1 MSPKP
6 LADDDARRAIA
17 NDLDATLVVEAAAGT
32 GKTTELVNRIVRVLA
47 TDRAKVDGI
56 VAVTFT
62 EKAAGELKL
71 RLREALDVARTGA
84 TGAEAEALNKALQS
98 LEEAHVSTI
107 HGFCA
112 ELLRERPVEAGV
124 DPLFTVLTESQ
135 AERLFDQAFGAWI
148 QAQLQDPPEG
158 VRRAL
163 RRSVWQGFGSVT
175 REETPIDRLRRAA
188 WDLAQWRDFAG
199 AWTRRPFDRDADV
212 DSLIDQ
218 LHEFAQLTDGPS
230 YAKDTLYLD
239 TAVARH
245 LSAEIALQRS
255 LRQETSFRLKAE
267 ATGVGGGVAAP
278 PDTGGFRLQAEEESD
293 ATTPPATRSF
303 RLQAE
308 EESDY
313 DGWEARLVD
322 LSRDRN
328 FSKLRHGR
336 GPGYKQGVPRQ
347 RVIDAYDALKPALD
361 QFRMN
366 ADADLAAALQ
376 PELAGAIARY
386 EELKARSG
394 ALDFLDLLL
403 KARDLVRGN
412 AGVRR
417 GFHARFTHIFV
428 DEFQDTDPLQ
438 AEILLLLASAD
449 PEQDDWQRVVPVP
462 GRLFIVGD
470 PKQSIYR
477 FRRADVGIYRD
488 VCERL
493 VAAGADP
500 IKLTTS
506 FRSVPQ
512 IQACVNAAFAPV
524 MTGDPATLQADYVPL
539 SPHRAGI
546 KGQPAV
552 IALPVPEPYGVR
564 NLSAI
569 KIEQSLPDA
578 VGAFI
583 DWVVNHSRWKVSGRS
598 SVPGSRSSPVEA
610 RDICILFRR
619 FLSFGEDITQPY
631 VRALEARG
639 VHHVLV
645 GGKSFHD
652 REEVETLRAA
662 LSAIEWPDDEL
673 AVFAALRGALFAVG
687 DEELLEWK
695 QRFGVFHPFRVPGSA
710 SDLGH
715 LQPIVESLRVLQRL
729 HRRRNYRPVAET
741 IQDLLDATRAHV
753 GIVLRSAGEQA
764 LANVLHV
771 ADLAR
776 EYEAGGGLS
785 FRGFVDELREAA
797 EHAQAAEAPILE
809 EGSDGV
815 RIMTVHKAK
824 GLEFPIVILAD
835 LTCKLARAEAGRWL
849 DPANNVCAL
858 KIGGWAPRDLLL
870 HDPEEASRDRAESER
885 LTYVAATRARDI
897 LVVPAIGDAPYEGGW
912 LDPLMPAIY
921 PPEGSRRDPSRAP
934 GVPDF
939 KSKDSVLHRP
949 DGDPAS
955 SRTVAPGTF
964 DFSGAPK
971 VQSPGPKAY
980 PVTWWDPR
988 ALGLGAASSFGLR
1001 RDDLIVKDGDMFAV
1015 EDRLAEYE
1023 QWRDDR
1029 ASVIAQGARPSVRVQ
1044 TATAWAAEA
1053 ARVGLDEAILDLPPE
1068 GGSHE
1073 STDKGDTLFGEPVAS
1088 FDDPVASAF
1097 RRKDIEVV
1105 QIPGAGKR
1113 PRGPRFGTLV
1123 HAVLATVP
1131 LDAPDDLIARTAET
1145 HARILGGVPAEEVA
1159 AAATVVSTV
1168 LRHDLIARARASAS
1182 VTRETPV
1189 SWLHKDGTLIEGVL
1203 DLAFEEGGETVV
1215 VDFKTDYELAAGE
1228 TRYRA
1233 QLLQYVTAVSRATGR
1248 AASGVLFR
1256 V

>member
-1 MSPKP
+1 MQ
-6 LADDDARRAIA
+6 LADEAARRAIA

-32 GKTTELVNRIVRVLA
+32 GKTTELVNRIVRILA
-47 TDRAKVDGI
+47 SGRAEVRGI

-71 RLREALDVARTGA
+71 RLREALDVARASALPEGREND
-84 TGAEAEALNKALQS
+84 AERDRLNQALQS

-112 ELLRERPVEAGV
+112 ELLRERPVEARV
-124 DPLFTVLTESQ
+124 DPLFSVLTESQ
-135 AERLFDQAFGAWI
+135 AQRLFDQAFGAWI
-148 QAQLQDPPEG
+148 QTQLQDPPEG

-163 RRSVWQGFGSVT
+163 RRSIWQGFGAGA
-175 REETPIDRLRRAA
+175 REDTPIDRLRRAA
-188 WDLAQWRDFAG
+188 WDLAQWRDFDA
-199 AWTRRPFDRDADV
+199 AWTRPVFDRDGDV
-212 DSLIDQ
+212 DRLVET
-218 LHEFAQLTDGPS
+218 LHEFAQLTDHPS
-230 YAKDTLYLD
+230 YARDTLYTD

-245 LSAEIALQRS
+245 LSAEIAMQR
-255 LRQETSFRLKAE
+255 SFRLKAE
-267 ATGVGGGVAAP
+267 ATRVEEEAP
-278 PDTGGFRLQAEEESD
+278 PIGARGFRLQAEED
-293 ATTPPATRSF
+293 GA
-303 RLQAE
+303 AE
-308 EESDY
+308 GQSEY

-328 FSKLRHGR
+328 FSKVRHGR
-336 GPGYKQGVPRQ
+336 GPGYKTGVPRQ
-347 RVIDAYDALKPALD
+347 RVIDAYDALKPLLD

-376 PELAGAIARY
+376 QELSGAIAGY
-386 EELKARSG
+386 EDLKSRSG

-438 AEILLLLASAD
+438 AEILLLLASDD
-449 PEQDDWQRVVPVP
+449 PQQDDWRRVTPVP

-493 VAAGADP
+493 VKGGARA
-500 IKLTTS
+500 ITLTTS
-506 FRSVPQ
+506 FRSVPE

-524 MTGDPATLQADYVPL
+524 MTGDPVTLQANYVRL
-539 SPHRAGI
+539 SPHRPAI

-552 IALPVPEPYGVR
+552 IALPVPDPYGVR
-564 NLSAI
+564 NMSAV

-578 VGAFI
+578 AGAFI
-583 DWVVNHSRWKVSGRS
+583 DWLVSESGWKMAGR
-598 SVPGSRSSPVEA
+598 PVQA
-610 RDICILFRR
+610 RDVCILFRR

-639 VHHVLV
+639 VRHVLV

-673 AVFAALRGALFAVG
+673 AVFAALRGALFAIG

-695 QRFGVFHPFRVPGSA
+695 QRFGVFHPFRIPRSEERGARREEATEDGNRTSQLA
-710 SDLGH
+710 PRTSDLNH
-715 LQPIVESLRVLQRL
+715 LQPIADSLRVLQHF

-771 ADLAR
+771 AELAR

-785 FRGFVDELREAA
+785 FRGFVDELRDAA
-797 EHAQAAEAPILE
+797 ENAQAAEAPILE

-815 RIMTVHKAK
+815 RLMTVHKAK
-824 GLEFPIVILAD
+824 GLEFPVVVLAD

-849 DPANNVCAL
+849 DPERRMCAL
-858 KIGGWAPRDLLL
+858 KIGGWAPIDLLL
-870 HDPEEASRDRAESER
+870 HDPEEAARDRAESER
-885 LTYVAATRARDI
+885 LTYVAATRARDL
-897 LVVPAIGDAPYEGGW
+897 LVVPAIGDGPYDGGW

-921 PPEGSRRDPSRAP
+921 PPDGSRRDPKRAP

-955 SRTVAPGTF
+955 PKTVAPGTF
-964 DFSGAPK
+964 VFSPDPR
-971 VQSPGPKAY
+971 SPIPDPPY
-980 PVTWWDPR
+980 SVTWWDPR
-988 ALGLGAASSFGLR
+988 ALGLGAVSSFGLR

-1015 EDRLAEYE
+1015 EDRLADYDR
-1023 QWRDDR
+1023 WRGER
-1029 ASVIAQGARPSVRVQ
+1029 ASVIAAAARPSVRIQ

-1053 ARVGLDEAILDLPPE
+1053 AKLGIDEAILDLPPEVDLPPQVDLPPE

-1073 STDKGDTLFGEPVAS
+1073 SGNEGPNLFG
-1088 FDDPVASAF
+1088 DQVASAF
-1097 RRKDIEVV
+1097 RRKIEVL
-1105 QIPGAGKR
+1105 QIPGAEKR
-1113 PRGPRFGTLV
+1113 PRGLRFGTLV
-1123 HAVLATVP
+1123 HAVLAIVP
-1131 LDAPDDLIARTAET
+1131 LDAPDDVIARTAHT
-1145 HARILGGVPAEEVA
+1145 QARIIDAPAEEVSA
-1159 AAATVVSTV
+1159 AAIVVSAV
-1168 LRHDLIARARASAS
+1168 LRHDLLARARASAS
-1182 VTRETPV
+1182 VKRETPV
-1189 SWLHKDGTLIEGVL
+1189 AWVQKDGMLIEGVL
-1203 DLAFEEGGETVV
+1203 DLAFDEGGGTIV
-1215 VDFKTDYELAAGE
+1215 VDFKTDLELAAGE
-1228 TRYRA
+1228 ARYRA
-1233 QLLQYVTAVSRATGR
+1233 QLRQYVNAVARATGR
-1248 AASGVLFR
+1248 PASGVLFR

>member
-1 MSPKP
+1 MSHKP
-6 LADDDARRAIA
+6 LADAAARDAIA
-17 NDLDATLVVEAAAGT
+17 NALDQTLVVEAAAGT
-32 GKTTELVNRIVRVLA
+32 GKTTELVNRIVRILA
-47 TDRAKVDGI
+47 SGRAEVEGI

-71 RLREALDVARTGA
+71 RLREALDVARTTA
-84 TGAEAEALNKALQS
+84 VDAESEALNKALQS

-112 ELLRERPVEAGV
+112 ELLRERPVEGRV
-124 DPLFTVLTESQ
+124 DPLFSVLTESQ
-135 AERLFDQAFGAWI
+135 AQRLFDQAFGAWI

-163 RRSVWQGFGSVT
+163 RRSIWQGFGSVA
-175 REETPIDRLRRAA
+175 REDTPIDRLRRAA
-188 WDLAQWRDFAG
+188 WDLAQWRDFGG
-199 AWTRRPFDRDADV
+199 AWSRRVFDRDGDV
-212 DSLIDQ
+212 ERLVEQ
-218 LHEFAQLTDGPS
+218 LHAFAQLTDGPS

-239 TAVARH
+239 TAAARH
-245 LSAEIALQRS
+245 LSGEIEMQRS
-255 LRQETSFRLKAE
+255 FRLAPDESRDFRLKAE
-267 ATGVGGGVAAP
+267 ATGGGKADADPHDPRSV
-278 PDTGGFRLQAEEESD
+278 RLQAED
-293 ATTPPATRSF
+293 R
-303 RLQAE
+303 
-308 EESDY
+308 SDY
-313 DGWEARLVD
+313 DGWEARFVD

-328 FSKLRHGR
+328 FGKVRHGR
-336 GPGYKQGVPRQ
+336 GPGYKPGVPRQ
-347 RVIDAYDALKPALD
+347 RVIDAYDALKPLLD

-376 PELAGAIARY
+376 QELSGAIARY
-386 EELKARSG
+386 EDLKARSG

-438 AEILLLLASAD
+438 AEILLLLASGD
-449 PEQDDWQRVVPVP
+449 PEEDDWRNVIPVP

-493 VAAGADP
+493 VKAGATAVT
-500 IKLTTS
+500 LTTS

-524 MTGDPATLQADYVPL
+524 MTGDPVTLQADYVPL
-539 SPHRAGI
+539 SPHRADI
-546 KGQPAV
+546 LGQPAV

-564 NLSAI
+564 NLSAV

-583 DWVVNHSRWKVSGRS
+583 EWVVNESGWKVSGRS
-598 SVPGSRSSPVEA
+598 TEAGPVRSKVQA

-639 VHHVLV
+639 VRHVLV

-695 QRFGVFHPFRVPGSA
+695 QRFGVFHPFRIPRIEDARTSTLDPRP
-710 SDLGH
+710 SILGH
-715 LQPIVESLRVLQRL
+715 LEPIAESLRVLQHL

-741 IQDLLDATRAHV
+741 IQDLLDSTRAHV

-771 ADLAR
+771 AELAR

-815 RIMTVHKAK
+815 RLMTVHKAK
-824 GLEFPIVILAD
+824 GLEFPVVILAD

-849 DPANNVCAL
+849 DPERHVCAL
-858 KIGGWAPRDLLL
+858 KIGGWAPIDLLL
-870 HDPEEASRDRAESER
+870 HDPEEAARDRAESER

-897 LVVPAIGDAPYEGGW
+897 LVVPAIGDAPYDGGW
-912 LDPLMPAIY
+912 LDPLVPAIY
-921 PPEGSRRDPSRAP
+921 PPEGLRRDPGRAA

-939 KSKDSVLHRP
+939 KSKDSVLRRP

-955 SRTVAPGTF
+955 PKTVAPGTF
-964 DFSGAPK
+964 AFPGVSAKAESPK
-971 VQSPGPKAY
+971 PKAY
-980 PVTWWDPR
+980 SVTWWDPR
-988 ALGLGAASSFGLR
+988 ALSLGAVSSFGLK

-1015 EDRLAEYE
+1015 EDRLADYE
-1023 QWRDDR
+1023 KWRDER
-1029 ASVIAQGARPSVRVQ
+1029 ASVIAAGATPSVRVQ
-1044 TATAWAAEA
+1044 TATAWAADA
-1053 ARVGLDEAILDLPPE
+1053 ASLGIDEGIVAQ
-1068 GGSHE
+1068 GF
-1073 STDKGDTLFGEPVAS
+1073 DTAS
-1088 FDDPVASAF
+1088 IDVL
-1097 RRKDIEVV
+1097 
-1105 QIPGAGKR
+1105 QIPGAEKR

-1131 LDAPDDLIARTAET
+1131 LDAADDVIGRIAET
-1145 HARILGGVPAEEVA
+1145 QARIIDAPAEEVSA
-1159 AAATVVSTV
+1159 AAVVVSAV
-1168 LRHDLIARARASAS
+1168 LGHELLARARASRS
-1182 VTRETPV
+1182 VKRETPV
-1189 SWLHKDGTLIEGVL
+1189 SWVQKDGMLVEGVL
-1203 DLAFEEGGETVV
+1203 DLAFEEENETVV
-1215 VDFKTDYELAAGE
+1215 VDFKTDHELSAGE

-1233 QLLQYVTAVSRATGR
+1233 QLLQYVNAVSRATGR

>member
-1 MSPKP
+1 MP
-6 LADDDARRAIA
+6 LADHDARRAIA
-17 NDLDATLVVEAAAGT
+17 DDLDDTLVVEAAAGT
-32 GKTTELVNRIVRVLA
+32 GKTTELVNRIVRILA
-47 TDRAKVDGI
+47 SGRAEVRGI

-71 RLREALDVARTGA
+71 RLREALDVART
-84 TGAEAEALNKALQS
+84 TVPDAERDRLNQALQS

-124 DPLFTVLTESQ
+124 DPLFSVLTESQ
-135 AERLFDQAFGAWI
+135 AQRIFDQAFATWI

-163 RRSVWQGFGSVT
+163 RRSIWQGFGAT
-175 REETPIDRLRRAA
+175 AREDTPIDRLRRAA
-188 WDLAQWRDFAG
+188 WDLSQWRDFSG
-199 AWTRRPFDRDADV
+199 PWTRPAFDRDGDV
-212 DSLIDQ
+212 DRLVEALDA
-218 LHEFAQLTDGPS
+218 FAQLTEGPS
-230 YAKDTLYLD
+230 YAKDTLFLD
-239 TAVARH
+239 TAAARH
-245 LSAEIALQRS
+245 LSAEIALQK
-255 LRQETSFRLKAE
+255 SFRLKAE
-267 ATGVGGGVAAP
+267 ATESMGAAAGAP
-278 PDTGGFRLQAEEESD
+278 PDSRGFRLQAEET
-293 ATTPPATRSF
+293 AA
-303 RLQAE
+303 
-308 EESDY
+308 DY

-328 FSKLRHGR
+328 FSRIRHGR
-336 GPGYKQGVPRQ
+336 GPGYKPGVPRQ
-347 RVIDAYDALKPALD
+347 RLIDAYDALKPLLD

-376 PELAGAIARY
+376 QELTAAIAGY
-386 EELKARSG
+386 EALKARSG

-403 KARDLVRGN
+403 QARNLVRGN

-449 PEQDDWQRVVPVP
+449 PEQADWRGVTPVP

-493 VAAGADP
+493 VRAGARP
-500 IKLTTS
+500 VKLTTS
-506 FRSVPQ
+506 FRSVPR

-524 MTGDPATLQADYVPL
+524 MTGDPVTLQADYVPL
-539 SPHRAGI
+539 STHRADI

-552 IALPVPEPYGVR
+552 VVLPVPEPYGVR
-564 NLSAI
+564 NLSAV

-583 DWVVNHSRWKVSGRS
+583 DWVVSDSGWKVSRS
-598 SVPGSRSSPVEA
+598 SNPNAPLSRVEA

-619 FLSFGEDITQPY
+619 FLSFGEDVTQPY

-645 GGKSFHD
+645 GGKSFHG

-673 AVFAALRGALFAVG
+673 AVFAALRGALFAIG

-695 QRFGVFHPFRVPGSA
+695 QRFGAFHPFRIPRGPA
-710 SDLGH
+710 GDGRGPIPAH
-715 LQPIVESLRVLQRL
+715 LAPIVESLRVLQRL

-771 ADLAR
+771 AELAR
-776 EYEAGGGLS
+776 EYEASGGLS
-785 FRGFVDELREAA
+785 FRGFVDELRDAA
-797 EHAQAAEAPILE
+797 DGAQAAEAPILE

-815 RIMTVHKAK
+815 RLMTVHKAK

-835 LTCKLARAEAGRWL
+835 LTCKLARADAGRWL
-849 DPANNVCAL
+849 DPGQQLCAL
-858 KIGGWAPRDLLL
+858 KIGGWAPIDLLL
-870 HDPEEASRDRAESER
+870 HDAEESARDRAESER

-921 PPEGSRRDPSRAP
+921 PPEAARRSPQSAP
-934 GVPDF
+934 GVPLF
-939 KSKDSVLHRP
+939 KSKDTVLNRP

-955 SRTVAPGTF
+955 SKTVAPGTF
-964 DFSGAPK
+964 TCLTEHQAPGTEH
-971 VQSPGPKAY
+971 QPPSTEHAAPSTY
-980 PVTWWDPR
+980 SVTWWDPR
-988 ALGLGAASSFGLR
+988 GLALHAASSFGLR

-1015 EDRLAEYE
+1015 EDRLADYE
-1023 QWRDDR
+1023 KWRDER
-1029 ASVIAQGARPSVRVQ
+1029 AAVIAAAARPSVRVQ

-1053 ARVGLDEAILDLPPE
+1053 ANLGIDQAILDLPPE
-1068 GGSHE
+1068 GGSYEIRTGSHE
-1073 STDKGDTLFGEPVAS
+1073 TGES
-1088 FDDPVASAF
+1088 DPVASAF
-1097 RRKDIEVV
+1097 RRKDITIV
-1105 QIPGAGKR
+1105 QIPGAAKR
-1113 PRGPRFGTLV
+1113 PRGARFGTLV

-1131 LDAPDDLIARTAET
+1131 LDATSDVIERTAET
-1145 HARILGGVPAEEVA
+1145 QARIIAAPAAEMRAAVTVVSEVLRHELITRARA
-1159 AAATVVSTV
+1159 AAA
-1168 LRHDLIARARASAS
+1168 IK
-1182 VTRETPV
+1182 RETPV
-1189 SWLHKDGTLIEGVL
+1189 SWLQKDGTLVEGVL
-1203 DLAFEEGGETVV
+1203 DLAFDEGFETVV
-1215 VDFKTDYELAAGE
+1215 VDFKTDHELSAGE
-1228 TRYRA
+1228 ARYRA
-1233 QLLQYVTAVSRATGR
+1233 QLTQYVHAVSRATGR
-1248 AASGVLFR
+1248 PASGVLFR
-1256 V
+1256 I